1 MALDDN
7 LILRGGSSLTALDA
21 SEAAP
26 VALTVSADGGYC
38 ADIKKTG
45 IHGIW
50 AVAFFPSKPTSYT
63 HTVTL
68 LVQDSEHLAAGW
80 ETIATFP
87 IVYAM
92 TMEMFC
98 TATTAFTAAAI
109 GQVIVATTD
118 SGSATGV
125 VLYYDT
131 ALETIG
137 GYGKII
143 IAMADSGDDYSTAG
157 DTLTMGGT
165 GVGAGTQGAIAV
177 LSPPPSGFPG
187 MLAVHFET
195 QKRYVR
201 CYGVPTGGS
210 FGLVTIYLTDHV
222 ESIPRL
228 G

>member
-1 MALDDN
+1 MALDAN
-7 LILRGGSSLTALDA
+7 LILRGGASVTALDA

-26 VALTVSADGGYC
+26 VALTLSADGGYC
-38 ADIKKTG
+38 LDVRKTG
-45 IHGIW
+45 KHGLW
-50 AVAFFPSKPTSYT
+50 AVAYFPTKPTSYT

-92 TMEMFC
+92 CMEMFC

-118 SGSATGV
+118 SGAGTGV
-125 VLYYDT
+125 VRYYDR
-131 ALETIG
+131 ALEAIG

-143 IAMADSGDDYSTAG
+143 ISMADSADDYSTAG
-157 DTLTMGGT
+157 DTLTMGGS
-165 GVGAGTQGAIAV
+165 GVGAGTQGAVAV

-187 MLAVHFET
+187 VLAVHFST
-195 QKRYVR
+195 QKKYVR
-201 CYGVPTGGS
+201 CYGVPTGGD
-210 FGLVTIYLTDHV
+210 FGLVEIYLTNRM